1 MKVTIKYCTP
11 AMLAAL
17 TDLKCGAPCPAPLRE
32 TLRAR
37 GWMTKT
43 GTITQKGIDYLN
55 GRDMIVTQSTNRKGV
70 HHGNP

>member
-17 TDLKCGAPCPAPLRE
+17 TDLKKGAPCPAPLRE

-37 GWMTKT
+37 GWITKDGLIT
-43 GTITQKGIDYLN
+43 GAGVDYLN
-55 GRDMIVTQSTNRKGV
+55 GRDMIGTQLINRKGV
-70 HHGNP
+70 NHA